1 VQVYVNLART
11 NVMSKTVN
19 PEALIAQVEQKQKRA
34 DMPEMRPGATVA
46 VHQRIVEKGKMR
58 TQIFEGVVLKSLRR
72 SKLGGSITVRKMASG
87 VGVERTFFLHSPL
100 IEKVEVKKQSKV
112 RRARLYF
119 LRGLTGRAAVQK
131 DIEPKEAVAKK
142 KTAKSKPSASAAK

>member
-1 VQVYVNLART
+1 LTSARAYVNLART
-11 NVMSKTVN
+11 IVMTKNVN
-19 PEALIAQVEQKQKRA
+19 PEALIAQVEQKQKKA
-34 DMPEMRPGATVA
+34 DLQEMRPGATVA
-46 VHQRIVEKGKMR
+46 VHQRIVEKGKAR
-58 TQIFEGVVLKSLRR
+58 TQIFEGIVLKSLRR
-72 SKLGGSITVRKMASG
+72 NKLGGSITVRKMASG

-131 DIEPKEAVAKK
+131 DELPKEG
-142 KTAKSKPSASAAK
+142 TAAKTKKAAPKTKS